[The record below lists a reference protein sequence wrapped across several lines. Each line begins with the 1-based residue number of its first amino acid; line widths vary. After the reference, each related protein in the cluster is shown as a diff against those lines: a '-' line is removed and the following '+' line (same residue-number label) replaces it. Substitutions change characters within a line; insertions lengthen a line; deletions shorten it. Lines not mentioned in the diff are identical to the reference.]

1 MEFPAEATQVPHMVN
16 KREVL
21 ELIGE
26 RTRNGM
32 RTSFRRVADELLI
45 SEDAACSHL
54 CRLWRARLIETSDGS
69 SASDPGVVGTSVR
82 DLRFRI
88 SDRGRARLEWW
99 KERDRE
105 REEPW

>member
-1 MEFPAEATQVPHMVN
+1 MLHRAS

-21 ELIGE
+21 ELIAE
-26 RTRNGM
+26 RTSDGL
-32 RTSFRRVADELLI
+32 RTSFRRVADGLVI

-54 CRLWRARLIETSDGS
+54 SRLWRARLIETSDGA
-69 SASDPGVVGTSVR
+69 SASDPGVAGTSIR

-88 SDRGRARLEWW
+88 SDRGRVRLMWW

>member
-1 MEFPAEATQVPHMVN
+1 MVS

-26 RTRNGM
+26 RTGGGKG
-32 RTSFRRVADELLI
+32 TSFRRVADDLFI

-54 CRLWRARLIETSDGS
+54 SRLWHARLIETGDGR
-69 SASDPGVVGTSVR
+69 AAT
-82 DLRFRI
+82 DLVAAGLSIRELKFRI
-88 SDRGRARLEWW
+88 SDRGRARLRWW
-99 KERDRE
+99 KERERE